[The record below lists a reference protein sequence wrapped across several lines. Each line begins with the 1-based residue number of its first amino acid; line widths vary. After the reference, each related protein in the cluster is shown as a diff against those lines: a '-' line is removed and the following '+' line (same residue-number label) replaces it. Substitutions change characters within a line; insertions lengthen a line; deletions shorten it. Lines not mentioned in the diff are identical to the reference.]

1 MKIRQQTLIV
11 QFIWLILVISFLVSM
26 AMGRWSITFVS
37 VATLILSMAP
47 ALLAERFHLRLPIS
61 LVAIIVVFVF
71 STMFLG
77 EVFDFY
83 ERYWWW
89 DVVLHGGSAIAFGM
103 IGFLFVFY
111 LFEGDRFA
119 APPIAMTFIAF
130 CFAISIGA
138 MWEIFEFSM
147 DQLFG
152 LNMQK
157 SGLIDTMWD
166 LIVDVIGASLGSF
179 VGYFYLK
186 GLELG
191 GLGGVISE
199 FVRLNNNL
207 FRKFK

>member
-1 MKIRQQTLIV
+1 MKIRQQTFIV
-11 QFIWLILVISFLVSM
+11 QIIWLVLVISFLVSI

-37 VATLILSMAP
+37 AATLILSMAP
-47 ALLAERFHLRLPIS
+47 TLLAERFHLRLPIS

-71 STMFLG
+71 STLFLG

-103 IGFLFVFY
+103 IGFLFIFY

-130 CFAISIGA
+130 CFAITIGA

-179 VGYFYLK
+179 VGFFYLK

-199 FVRLNNNL
+199 FVRLNKNM
-207 FRKFK
+207 FRKLK

>member
-1 MKIRQQTLIV
+1 
-11 QFIWLILVISFLVSM
+11 
-26 AMGRWSITFVS
+26 MGRWSITFVS
-37 VATLILSMAP
+37 AATLILSMAP
-47 ALLAERFHLRLPIS
+47 TLLAERFHLRLPIS

-71 STMFLG
+71 STLFLG

-103 IGFLFVFY
+103 IGFLFIFY

-130 CFAISIGA
+130 CFAITIGA

-179 VGYFYLK
+179 VGFFYLK

-199 FVRLNNNL
+199 FVRLNKNM
-207 FRKFK
+207 FRKLK